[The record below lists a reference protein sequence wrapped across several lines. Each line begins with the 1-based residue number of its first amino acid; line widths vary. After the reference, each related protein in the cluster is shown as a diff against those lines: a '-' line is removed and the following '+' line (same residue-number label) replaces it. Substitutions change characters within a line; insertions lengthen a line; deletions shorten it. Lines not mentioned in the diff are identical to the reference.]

1 MVPSSHPHPMPA
13 GKFLHCFVCSLGALA
28 LTCKSL
34 LEPAK
39 EALKDLKDSMPC
51 PRRQRYRT
59 LDFASGERVVY
70 GNNGSGAAISGVL
83 KLEADAT
90 AATITSGKAS
100 KKPRK

>member
-1 MVPSSHPHPMPA
+1 MVPSSHPQPMSA
-13 GKFLHCFVCSLGALA
+13 GKLLHYFVCSLGALA

-39 EALKDLKDSMPC
+39 EALKDLKDSMPR
-51 PRRQRYRT
+51 PRRQRFRT

-70 GNNGSGAAISGVL
+70 GNNGWGAAISGVL
-83 KLEADAT
+83 KHEADDT
-90 AATITSGKAS
+90 AATITGKAS